1 MIKNLSMILAS
12 TVACAAFC
20 TSCNDSEVPDE
31 RLVSAYVDVMIVRQ
45 SSLDTTVIAQR
56 VDSVLQHH
64 GFTST
69 EFFDRV
75 REEGQRPRMFKAMFD
90 SVAARYERMRD
101 TTSR

>member
-1 MIKNLSMILAS
+1 MITRLTLL
-12 TVACAAFC
+12 ACAL
-20 TSCNDSEVPDE
+20 TSVALITACSDSEVPDE

-45 SSLDTTVIAQR
+45 SSMDTTVIARR

-64 GFTST
+64 GFTSA
-69 EFFDRV
+69 EFFERV

>member
-1 MIKNLSMILAS
+1 MITRLATAALCCIVVAMGCS
-12 TVACAAFC
+12 TDE
-20 TSCNDSEVPDE
+20 TPDE
-31 RLVSAYVDVMIVRQ
+31 RLVAAYADVMIVRQ
-45 SSLDTTVIAQR
+45 SSLDTTVIARR

-69 EFFDRV
+69 EFFERV

>member
-1 MIKNLSMILAS
+1 MTSRFMLAVCA
-12 TVACAAFC
+12 TACIMLG
-20 TSCNDSEVPDE
+20 TSCGESDVPDQ
-31 RLVSAYVDVMIVRQ
+31 RLISAYTDVMLVRQ
-45 SSLDTTVIAQR
+45 SSLDTTVIARR

-64 GFTST
+64 GFTSS

-75 REEGQRPRMFKAMFD
+75 REEGQDPRMFKAMFD

>member
-1 MIKNLSMILAS
+1 MITRMSILL
-12 TVACAAFC
+12 TIVLACGTLC
-20 TSCNDSEVPDE
+20 TSCNDAEVPDE

>member
-1 MIKNLSMILAS
+1 MTSRFKLA
-12 TVACAAFC
+12 VCASALIAIC
-20 TSCNDSEVPDE
+20 TSCTDSDVPDE

-45 SSLDTTVIAQR
+45 SSLDTAVIAHR
-56 VDSVLQHH
+56 VDSVLQRH

-69 EFFDRV
+69 EFFNRV
-75 REEGQRPRMFKAMFD
+75 REESQHPRMFKAMFD

>member
-1 MIKNLSMILAS
+1 MSNRFATLLCI
-12 TVACAAFC
+12 VACVGYIVGC
-20 TSCNDSEVPDE
+20 SDSEVPDE
-31 RLVSAYVDVMIVRQ
+31 RLVSAYADVMIVRQ
-45 SSLDTTVIAQR
+45 SSTDTAVIAQR
-56 VDSVLQHH
+56 VDSVLQRH

-69 EFFDRV
+69 EFFERV

>member
-1 MIKNLSMILAS
+1 MILA
-12 TVACAAFC
+12 TALACAAFC
-20 TSCNDSEVPDE
+20 TSCNDAEVPDE

-45 SSLDTTVIAQR
+45 SSLDTAVIAQR

-64 GFTST
+64 GFTSA
-69 EFFDRV
+69 EFFERV

-90 SVAARYERMRD
+90 SVNARYERMRD